1 MQRAATKSVILG
13 SALAFALTASMA
25 SIVTIAED
33 RKTNEL
39 LQSGLTRETIQGDLK
54 GAIALY
60 EQAAKEAGPNRSLAA
75 KAQLRLGAAYQKLGD
90 AQARSVFE
98 RVVRDYADQP
108 EAADA
113 RARLNALGKPAVPA
127 PAPTPTLTEIL
138 GIRGRGAPGRIRQ
151 ITLYDREGKVL
162 ATVGEPAPNGTITL
176 SPDGRK
182 VAVVKDA
189 AIVVYDVAT
198 KAMTKLTPGPGDNQP
213 TWSPDGSRI
222 AFQVRTNQPSRPI
235 GIYVVASDGKGTE
248 EMFTPFSDLTLISW
262 TYDGRFLT
270 YQAPGSTTGAD
281 LWVLPLAP
289 ERKPIPVLR
298 TPLEEQSMRISPDGR
313 FIAYKLAEAGRSDV
327 YVRRF
332 DSENPGTLPSEETWK
347 VSVDPGSGRS
357 GVRWR
362 ADGKELYYISS
373 SGGVMAIDIT
383 TTPAFKAGTPRLLF
397 QTPDTYHLSPSNA
410 AGFSDVS
417 ADGQIF
423 ALSVPQVMGLLR

>member
-1 MQRAATKSVILG
+1 MKRTALLGVILG
-13 SALAFALTASMA
+13 SALALASMA
-25 SIVTIAED
+25 LFAED
-33 RKTNEL
+33 RKANEL
-39 LQSGLTRETIQGDLK
+39 LQSGLTRETVQGDLK

-75 KAQLRLGAAYQKLGD
+75 KAYMRLGAAYQKLGE
-90 AQARSVFE
+90 AQARSVYE

-108 EAADA
+108 EATEA
-113 RARLNALGKPAVPA
+113 RARLNALGSRPASRGTP
-127 PAPTPTLTEIL
+127 PPTLTEIL

-151 ITLYDREGKVL
+151 VTLYNRSGRVL
-162 ATVGEPAPNGTITL
+162 ATVGEPAPNGSITL
-176 SPDGRK
+176 SPDGKR

-198 KAMTKLTPGPGDNQP
+198 KAMTRLTPGPGDNQP

-222 AFQVRTNQPSRPI
+222 AFQVRSNRPNRPI
-235 GIYVVASDGKGTE
+235 GIYIVPSDGKGPE
-248 EMFTPFSDLTLISW
+248 EMLAPFSDLTLISW
-262 TYDGRFLT
+262 SSDGRFLT
-270 YQAPGSTTGAD
+270 YQAPGATTGSD
-281 LWVLPLAP
+281 MWVLPLSA
-289 ERKPIPVLR
+289 ERKPLPVLR

-313 FIAYKLAEAGRSDV
+313 YVAYKLSEAGKSDV

-332 DSENPGTLPSEETWK
+332 DSENPATLPSEETWK
-347 VSVDPGSGRS
+347 VSVDPGSGRA

-362 ADGKELYYISS
+362 ADGKELYYISA
-373 SGGVMAIDIT
+373 SGGVMAVDIT
-383 TTPAFKAGTPRLLF
+383 TTPSFKAGTPRLLF
-397 QTPDTYHLSPSNA
+397 QTPETYHLSPSNA